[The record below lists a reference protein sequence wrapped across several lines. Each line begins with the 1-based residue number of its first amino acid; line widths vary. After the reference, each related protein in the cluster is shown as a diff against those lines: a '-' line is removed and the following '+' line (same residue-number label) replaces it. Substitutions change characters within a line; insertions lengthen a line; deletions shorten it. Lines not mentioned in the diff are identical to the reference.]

1 MEFESKSSLN
11 NNSKYCNDKNI
22 RSMIEQNVIKIYG
35 QLNKVVNNFRSV
47 KAKPIIKEI
56 CLDKNNYK
64 FSISNVKDV
73 SKINQ
78 L

>member
-22 RSMIEQNVIKIYG
+22 RSMIEQNAIKIYG

-47 KAKPIIKEI
+47 KAKRIIKEI